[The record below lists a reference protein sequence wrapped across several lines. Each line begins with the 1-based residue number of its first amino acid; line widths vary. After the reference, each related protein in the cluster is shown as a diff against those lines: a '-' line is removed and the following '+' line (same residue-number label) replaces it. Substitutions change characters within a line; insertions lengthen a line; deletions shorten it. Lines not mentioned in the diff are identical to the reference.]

1 MPKNIKTA
9 KNLKPLPQNRKRLFL
24 LYSLGLLLAVS
35 NALVIYLQSSFLGQ
49 FISLQATGIFF
60 IVSNFGV
67 VIVLWFFPR
76 VIRKLSNYV
85 TAKAVLLL
93 YAASLV
99 AMAVAG
105 STATAILSLALFSVA
120 SNLIW
125 INLDVLV
132 ESFSND
138 AATGRI
144 RTMYFTFMNTG
155 YVLAPILSTYLLRL
169 DGYFMIF
176 AAAASLVLPI
186 FLIFSRQERNLK
198 DAITK
203 RRESLVKIL
212 AAVWHNG
219 NLRGIFFVALLLQIF
234 YSTAVIYVPI
244 YLHQNLGMDWGTL
257 GIIFAIM
264 LLPFII
270 FEIPAGIIADKYLG
284 EKEILIIGFIILAAS
299 LFLFAYIDQPL
310 AWLWAVVLFLS
321 RTGAALVEA
330 MRETYFFKLIDAKD
344 IGCINLFRLTGPL
357 GYIVGSAL
365 AIALLSCWTLN
376 HFFLAVALVML
387 SGIIFAA
394 SLKDTK

>member
-1 MPKNIKTA
+1 MPKNIQTEKS
-9 KNLKPLPQNRKRLFL
+9 LKPLPKNRGRLFL

-49 FISLQATGIFF
+49 FINLRATSIFF
-60 IVSNFGV
+60 IVSNLAV
-67 VIVLWFFPR
+67 AVVLWFFPR

-85 TAKAVLLL
+85 TTKAVLLL

-99 AMAVAG
+99 AMAVA
-105 STATAILSLALFSVA
+105 SSMVTAILSLALFSIA

-155 YVLAPILSTYLLRL
+155 YVLAPILSAYLLRL
-169 DGYFMIF
+169 DGYFLIF

-186 FLIFSRQERNLK
+186 FLIFSRQERNFK
-198 DAITK
+198 DAVK
-203 RRESLVKIL
+203 NRRESLIKIL
-212 AAVWHNG
+212 SAVWHNS

-234 YSTAVIYVPI
+234 YSTAVIYIPI

-284 EKEILIIGFIILAAS
+284 EKEILITGFIILTVS
-299 LFLFAYIDQPL
+299 LFLFSYIDQPL
-310 AWLWAVVLFLS
+310 AWLWAAVLFLS
-321 RTGAALVEA
+321 RIGAALVEA
-330 MRETYFFKLIDAKD
+330 MRETYFFKLISAKD
-344 IGCINLFRLTGPL
+344 VGCINLFRLTSPL
-357 GYIVGSAL
+357 GYIIGSAL
-365 AIALLSCWTLN
+365 AIAALSLWTLN
-376 HFFLAVALVML
+376 YFFLVIALVML
-387 SGIIFAA
+387 SGVVFAA